1 MEHIPHR
8 DFRNQSSE
16 VLRRVESG
24 ESIAITNHGK
34 PVAVLHPLS
43 EIGTAITPRSAR
55 EAFAVERFTVP
66 DVAADLLGLLLA
78 ARGTSR

>member
-1 MEHIPHR
+1 MEQIPHR

-43 EIGTAITPRSAR
+43 EIGNAISPRSPR
-55 EAFAVERFTVP
+55 GAFDVEKFSVP

>member
-24 ESIAITNHGK
+24 ESFAITNHGK

-43 EIGTAITPRSAR
+43 ELGVAISPRVDR
-55 EAFAVERFTVP
+55 PVFDVERFIVP
-66 DVAADLLGLLLA
+66 DVNVDLIAVLIKNRGG
-78 ARGTSR
+78 AR